1 MNTGQREL
9 VVDNATDPRPA
20 PPPRDQSAGFLIPA
34 RPPGPAPALRR
45 TAGAGRRT
53 TRSVQGSVG
62 TETQRKAD
70 RGRAALRHPEDEP
83 RRHRSPASAEPRP
96 EDGQELRRTRPG
108 RARVDA
114 PGHRPEVHRPAL

>member
-34 RPPGPAPALRR
+34 RPPGPPSALLRPSFGPPSALRR

-108 RARVDA
+108 RARVD
-114 PGHRPEVHRPAL
+114 